1 MLQCN
6 LAAFP
11 SSGTDFSEVPWS
23 TAADVVR
30 FEDLR
35 SAGARA
41 ADTMGSEARLE
52 AFSILFWQA
61 LEGMTDRQR
70 IDLAFFS

>member
-1 MLQCN
+1 MVIVIVG
-6 LAAFP
+6 A
-11 SSGTDFSEVPWS
+11 
-23 TAADVVR
+23 VR

-41 ADTMGSEARLE
+41 ADSMDSEARLA
-52 AFSILFWQA
+52 AFSTLFWQA
-61 LEGMTDRQR
+61 LEGMTARQR

>member
-1 MLQCN
+1 MH
-6 LAAFP
+6 
-11 SSGTDFSEVPWS
+11 WS
-23 TAADVVR
+23 TAAADVVR

-41 ADTMGSEARLE
+41 ADSMGSEARLA
-52 AFSILFWQA
+52 AFSTLFWQA
-61 LEGMTDRQR
+61 LSGMTDRQR

>member
-1 MLQCN
+1 MRR
-6 LAAFP
+6 F
-11 SSGTDFSEVPWS
+11 
-23 TAADVVR
+23 TASAGVVR

-41 ADTMGSEARLE
+41 ADSMGSEARLS
-52 AFSILFWQA
+52 AFSELFWQA
-61 LEGMTDRQR
+61 LEGMTDRER